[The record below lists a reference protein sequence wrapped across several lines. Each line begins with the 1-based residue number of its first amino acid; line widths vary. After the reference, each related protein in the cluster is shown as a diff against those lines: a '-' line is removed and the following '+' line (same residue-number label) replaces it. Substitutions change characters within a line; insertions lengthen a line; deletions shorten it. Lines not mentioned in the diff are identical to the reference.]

1 MRRMIETA
9 PRDGKFVILEE
20 DASGKYNVACWS
32 PEVGGWVGEGGEPIK
47 ITPTYWYPIEGQKY
61 AQQGLDP
68 DLSVRPAAPQQT
80 TAGAVAASRS
90 VAPAPVTVAEVEL
103 QTIPIETTRAWPT
116 RWKFAAS
123 AIAASLVAAVF
134 ASMHSSEVGSYVTRY
149 ASLRDIVGVGA
160 IGGQVDKQ
168 AGQPSESEQG
178 QEVLVK
184 ELADARRAVDELNL
198 KLQAEA
204 ATAAQYLGQEHEKTV
219 ALMQDVDAARKALTT
234 STAQHREALEEER
247 ARSSGLASELTSARR
262 DLETKVPPYNN
273 TVDELAQLRKAA
285 EARTAEL
292 QQERDRSAALASEL
306 ATARRDLET
315 KAALS
320 SDAGD
325 ELAQLRKATEAKT
338 EELRRSL
345 QQEREKVAALA
356 RDLETA
362 KRMSEAPP
370 PAGRTSS
377 GQNGQTKPVTRPAA
391 AEQPVTP
398 AVQGNPEVARLTA
411 RAKALLAQG
420 NIGAARSVLERA
432 VEMGSAEASFALAE
446 TYDPRILS
454 SWGTY
459 GTRGDASK
467 ARELYAKAMVGGIQE
482 AKDRFNT
489 LGQ

>member
-1 MRRMIETA
+1 MRRLIETA

-20 DASGKYNVACWS
+20 DASGKYNIACWS
-32 PEVGGWVGEGGEPIK
+32 PEVDGWVGESGEPIR
-47 ITPTYWYPIEGQKY
+47 IAPTYWHPIEGQKY

-68 DLSVRPAAPQQT
+68 DFSVRPAAPQQM
-80 TAGAVAASRS
+80 TAGAVAASGS
-90 VAPAPVTVAEVEL
+90 VAPAPAAVAEVEL
-103 QTIPIETTRAWPT
+103 QTISVETRRAWPT
-116 RWKFAAS
+116 RWTFAAS

-134 ASMHSSEVGSYVTRY
+134 ASMHSPEVGSYVTRY

-160 IGGQVDKQ
+160 IGGPLVKQ
-168 AGQPSESEQG
+168 AGQPSENEQS
-178 QEVLVK
+178 QVLAK

-198 KLQAEA
+198 KLRAEA
-204 ATAAQYLGQEHEKTV
+204 ATAAQFLGQEREKTF
-219 ALMQDVDAARKALTT
+219 ALMQDVDAAREALTA

-247 ARSSGLASELTSARR
+247 ARSSRLASELTSARG
-262 DLETKVPPYNN
+262 DLETKVALSNN

-285 EARTAEL
+285 ETRTAEL

-315 KAALS
+315 KVALS
-320 SDAGD
+320 SNAGG
-325 ELAQLRKATEAKT
+325 ELAQLRKATEAT
-338 EELRRSL
+338 TAELRRSL

-356 RDLETA
+356 RDLESA
-362 KRMSEAPP
+362 KRMSEALP
-370 PAGRTSS
+370 PAGRT
-377 GQNGQTKPVTRPAA
+377 QTKPIIKPVA
-391 AEQPVTP
+391 AEQPVTA
-398 AVQGNPEVARLTA
+398 AVQGDPEAARLTT

-420 NIGAARSVLERA
+420 NIGAARSLLERA

-467 ARELYAKAMVGGIQE
+467 ARELYAKAMVGGIQV